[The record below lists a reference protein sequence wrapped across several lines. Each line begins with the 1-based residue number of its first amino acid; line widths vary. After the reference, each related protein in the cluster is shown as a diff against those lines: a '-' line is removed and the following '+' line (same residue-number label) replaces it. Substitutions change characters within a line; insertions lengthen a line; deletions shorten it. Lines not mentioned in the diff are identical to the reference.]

1 MAGIVDVAIVGG
13 GISGMSAALALARQG
28 WKPLVLTGGVLGG
41 QLISIDKV
49 EGVPGFPDGIPGY
62 DLVPMVQEQADA
74 AGAEL
79 MMVSCQAI
87 VARGLIDCW
96 MLKTDEDDVAA
107 RSVILATGASFAKL
121 RLDGEQRFAGK
132 GVSECAS
139 CDGPLLRDKVAVVV
153 GGGDSALQEALTL
166 ADHASKVF
174 IIERA
179 AALTGQA
186 VYRERVRN
194 NKKIEVRTQT
204 TIVGIEGGEAVS
216 HVRVKDLFTGGESDL
231 ATSAIFPFVGLI
243 PNSDLARGLLPLGSS
258 GHVVVDAAMRTSLH
272 GVCAIGNV
280 RQHASYRAAGAM
292 GDAAAAAMAL
302 DRYLKSGEWGEGS

>member
-1 MAGIVDVAIVGG
+1 MVRQVDVAIIGG
-13 GISGMSAALALARQG
+13 GISGMSAALSLARQG

-87 VARGLIDCW
+87 EASAANWL
-96 MLKTDEDDVAA
+96 LKTDEDDVVA
-107 RSVILATGASFAKL
+107 RAVILATGAAFA
-121 RLDGEQRFAGK
+121 RLGLEGEQRFAGK
-132 GVSECAS
+132 GVSDCAS

-166 ADHASKVF
+166 ADHASKVV
-174 IIERA
+174 ILERSA
-179 AALTGQA
+179 VLSAQA
-186 VYRERVRN
+186 TYQDRIKAN
-194 NKKIEVRTQT
+194 SKIEVRTQST
-204 TIVGIEGGEAVS
+204 VSEIGGNDTVS
-216 HVRVKDLFTGGESDL
+216 HVRVKDLAAGTETEL
-231 ATSAIFPFVGLI
+231 ATAAVFPFVGLVA
-243 PNSDLARGLLPLGSS
+243 NSGLAQNLVPLDRS
-258 GHVVVDAAMRTSLH
+258 GRVIVDAAMRTSAR

-302 DRYLKSGEWGEGS
+302 DRYLKSGEWGEAN